1 MSKTLQNKVVVVTG
15 GARSIGFEIAVH
27 FLKNGASKVIIL
39 DVIEEVGKKAAAD
52 LTKEYSDKID
62 FIKCDVTQDLEKV
75 SNIIFDK
82 YKTVDVLVNNAGI
95 VDEFDVK
102 KTISINTIAVLEWSF
117 KFCEHMRIDKGGKG
131 GTILNVASAYGFR
144 SDPYL
149 PIYKASKHAV
159 MGFTKTLGH
168 ENNFN
173 RYGVRVVAICPG
185 YTKTSLSILEKPSLP
200 DEKTVEEYVK
210 FLKSPT
216 TLWQTAED
224 VGKASVE
231 VFERADSGT
240 AWLIEGGKPLERVF

>member
-1 MSKTLQNKVVVVTG
+1 MSRTIKNKVVVVTG
-15 GARSIGFEIAVH
+15 GARSIGYEIAAY
-27 FLKNGASKVIIL
+27 FLNNGASRVIIL
-39 DVIEEVGKKAAAD
+39 DIIEDVGQKAVAD
-52 LTKEYSDKID
+52 LAKEYGDKVD

-75 SNIIFDK
+75 SKFIFDK

-95 VDEFDVK
+95 CDEFDVK
-102 KTISINTIAVLEWSF
+102 KTIAINTTALIEWSF

-131 GTILNVASAYGFR
+131 GTILNVASIYGFR

-168 ENNFN
+168 ADNFK

-185 YTKTSLSILEKPSLP
+185 YTKTSLPILEKPSLP
-200 DEKTVEEYVK
+200 DEKTAEEYVR
-210 FLKSPT
+210 FLSSPG

-224 VGKASVE
+224 VGKAAVE
-231 VFERADSGT
+231 VFEIADSGT
-240 AWLIEGGKPLERVF
+240 AWLIEGGKLVDRVH